1 MTGPGLPDGAVV
13 LQARGSEALVL
24 SRRAYRG
31 REFLDLRR
39 FWLPDGA
46 EEWRPTR
53 RGVTV
58 PVDLV
63 PDLAESLARLLGEEL
78 GGAA

>member
-1 MTGPGLPDGAVV
+1 MTAGRFPEGAVV
-13 LQARGSEALVL
+13 LQERGADALVL

-39 FWLPDGA
+39 YWLPDDA
-46 EEWRPTR
+46 EEWQPTR

-63 PDLAESLARLLGEEL
+63 PDLAEHLGKLFAEEL
-78 GGAA
+78 RE

>member
-1 MTGPGLPDGAVV
+1 M
-13 LQARGSEALVL
+13 LQERGNDALVL

-39 FWLPDGA
+39 YWLPDDA

-53 RGVTV
+53 RGATV
-58 PVDLV
+58 PLDLV
-63 PDLAESLARLLGEEL
+63 ADLAESLGKLFAEEL
-78 GGAA
+78 GAE

>member
-1 MTGPGLPDGAVV
+1 MTAPGFPEGAVV
-13 LQARGSEALVL
+13 LQERGSEALVL

-39 FWLPDGA
+39 FWLPDDA
-46 EEWRPTR
+46 EEWQPTR

-63 PDLAESLARLLGEEL
+63 PDLAESLGKLFAEEL
-78 GGAA
+78 GTE

>member
-1 MTGPGLPDGAVV
+1 MTHAGLPEGSVI
-13 LQARGSEALVL
+13 LQERGNDALVL

-31 REFLDLRR
+31 REFCDLRR
-39 FWLPDGA
+39 FWLPDDA

-63 PDLAESLARLLGEEL
+63 PDLAESLGKLFAEEL
-78 GGAA
+78 GTE